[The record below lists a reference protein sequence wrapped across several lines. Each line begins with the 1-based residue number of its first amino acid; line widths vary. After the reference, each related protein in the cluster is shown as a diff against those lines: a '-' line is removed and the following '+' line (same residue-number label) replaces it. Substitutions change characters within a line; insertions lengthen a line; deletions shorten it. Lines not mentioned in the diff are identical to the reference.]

1 MKKELLRLFATP
13 VLITKYEGDLTKELK
28 YIETKINWQE
38 NGTNKNFRSTDSY
51 LFKKKI
57 FFKIKKFCQE
67 SIEIFDNQILN
78 TDQKLVI
85 TQTWANKNPKGSN
98 HHDHIHPNS
107 VLSGVFYLRLEQSMP
122 PIVFNQTLLS
132 NIKRVITKY
141 NEFNAETFFL
151 PMVSG
156 ELVLFPSYLRH
167 MVPVNKSDKERI
179 SISFNTFVKDK
190 LGSENDLTELR
201 VKEVANV

>member
-1 MKKELLRLFATP
+1 MKKELIKLFATP

-28 YIETKINWQE
+28 YVETKLRWQA
-38 NGTNKNFRSTDSY
+38 NGNNKNFRSADSY

-57 FFKIKKFCQE
+57 FSKIKKFCQE

-85 TQTWANKNPKGSN
+85 TQTWANKNPKGAS

-107 VLSGVFYLRLEQSMP
+107 VLSGVFYLRLESGMP
-122 PIVFNQTLLS
+122 PIVFNKTVFS
-132 NIKRVITKY
+132 NIKRIVKNY
-141 NEFNAETFFL
+141 NEHNAETFLL

-156 ELVLFPSYLRH
+156 ELIVFPSYLRH
-167 MVPVNKSDKERI
+167 MVPTNKSDKERI
-179 SISFNTFVKDK
+179 SISFNTFVKDT
-190 LGSENDLTELR
+190 LGSEKDLTELR